1 LIVLRAGRAAAARRP
16 VSLLP
21 ALLHALSLAVVLT
34 TSPTRAQA
42 AAAQAEPAGPIP
54 EPIPEQL
61 HWALGTFFGTGW
73 YEIEDNRSVFVLR
86 IAPRQVL
93 RESSL
98 DTDGK
103 RRLGVEILYP
113 VALGLSK
120 LDQAADF
127 IEFDNYASISF
138 SPGIELEVPVTP
150 AWALRPYLHLGY
162 GRELESGEGATIWY
176 GGIKSRY
183 RLGGGRQWSLL
194 NGAHLAG
201 YKPEFEKRGR
211 YGALMAGLEWQRPL
225 QGLEWRGA
233 PLYLNAH
240 LTYDW
245 FFDEL
250 NFHVDRYRLESF
262 RDQWELGL
270 ALGGGERSLD
280 FGFLSF
286 DHVGLAYRWSSDGN
300 FRAITLNFRSPF
312 LD

>member
-1 LIVLRAGRAAAARRP
+1 LRAGRAPAARRLAI
-16 VSLLP
+16 LL
-21 ALLHALSLAVVLT
+21 LAGQCAW
-34 TSPTRAQA
+34 AQA
-42 AAAQAEPAGPIP
+42 MAAETNAVEQ
-54 EPIPEQL
+54 IPEQIPDPEQI

-86 IAPRQVL
+86 VAPRQTV

-98 DTDGK
+98 DADGR
-103 RRLGVEILYP
+103 RRLGVEVIYP
-113 VALGLSK
+113 VALGLSQ
-120 LDQAADF
+120 LDQADDF

-138 SPGIELEVPVTP
+138 TPGIELEVPVTP

-201 YKPEFEKRGR
+201 YKPEFDERGR
-211 YGALMAGLEWQRPL
+211 YGALMAGLEWQRPAR
-225 QGLEWRGA
+225 GREWRGA
-233 PLYLNAH
+233 PLYLNTH

-245 FFDEL
+245 FFDNL
-250 NFHVDRYRLESF
+250 NFHVDRYRVESF

-270 ALGGGERSLD
+270 ALGGGGRPLE

-286 DHVGLAYRWSSDGN
+286 DQVGLAYRWSSDGN
-300 FRAITLNFRSPF
+300 FRAVTLNFRSPF

>member
-1 LIVLRAGRAAAARRP
+1 MRGGRAAAA
-16 VSLLP
+16 SLLSLFLVP
-21 ALLHALSLAVVLT
+21 CALQ
-34 TSPTRAQA
+34 AQA
-42 AAAQAEPAGPIP
+42 VPVEAEPA
-54 EPIPEQL
+54 EQV

-86 IAPRQVL
+86 IAPRQTL

-98 DTDGK
+98 DAGGK

-120 LDQAADF
+120 LDRAEDF

-211 YGALMAGLEWQRPL
+211 YGAIMTGLEWQRPL

-233 PLYLNAH
+233 PLYLNTH

-270 ALGGGERSLD
+270 ALGGGRPLD

-300 FRAITLNFRSPF
+300 FRAITLNFTSPF
-312 LD
+312 MD

>member
-1 LIVLRAGRAAAARRP
+1 LIALRAGWAAAAGRP
-16 VSLLP
+16 ASLL
-21 ALLHALSLAVVLT
+21 ASLLRALSLALLPGLLLAP
-34 TSPTRAQA
+34 SPLRAQA
-42 AAAQAEPAGPIP
+42 VALEAIPAEQVP
-54 EPIPEQL
+54 EQIPEQI

-86 IAPRQVL
+86 IAPRQTV

-98 DTDGK
+98 DADGR

-120 LDQAADF
+120 LDRADDF

-138 SPGIELEVPVTP
+138 S
-150 AWALRPYLHLGY
+150 PYLHLGY

-211 YGALMAGLEWQRPL
+211 YGALMTGLEWQRPL
-225 QGLEWRGA
+225 RNLEWRSV
-233 PLYLNAH
+233 PLYLNTH

-250 NFHVDRYRLESF
+250 NFHVDRYRAESF

-270 ALGGGERSLD
+270 ALGGGGRPLE

-286 DHVGLAYRWSSDGN
+286 DHVGLAYRSSSDGN